1 MEIGTISAFTR
12 SDAASIPPFDAPKRS
27 PVFAQHVHKLA
38 VARDPSFRP
47 SRAGHATSRSALQR
61 RIPCSAHTSSFPDV
75 MTSGLSLGP

>member
-38 VARDPSFRP
+38 VARDPSFSTPHHVLRF
-47 SRAGHATSRSALQR
+47 SDAFLAR
-61 RIPCSAHTSSFPDV
+61 HTLHHFP
-75 MTSGLSLGP
+75 MS